1 MTLNKLLA
9 GAAMAALLC
18 GAAQAEPT
26 IVVAPG
32 GDFNGKTLA
41 NETLSPAT
49 TLEGNL
55 ILNIDVVEAFITA
68 GAGAIIDLTVNLTN
82 ATWSIPVP
90 DGSMDIA
97 GADAFCA
104 FSVDPDLDGGF
115 GQDTVTYYSSGQVN
129 LCDGATPDGVNGALV
144 LTLPVEVT
152 DSTQPIGVEVVFTPR
167 VNPGGYSEETV
178 IIDAEDLLD
187 YDNALVF
194 TIAAGDDAD
203 NELNTDGD
211 GFLGGAT
218 PGDLGSLALAY
229 DDALFYDLDNDLAA
243 AGGGIDAGDII
254 ESAALEVAFDDVTGI
269 DSLMLGAGPC
279 TLAGTTFTC
288 DLDAAAITALAGGS
302 SDIVFVLGG
311 VDGASQQT
319 PSASLSVVAD
329 ADSNADAEV
338 FEGLTATDLAEITL
352 DNGLDVEEINN
363 SNFAWVRVGAGG
375 TESNFRIQFAD
386 ADEASA
392 VTEVRVD
399 LEAGNGVDAQT
410 VTLVEQGTAATGFLA
425 QGATITFNSRALGAE
440 SGDTGNANISNVE
453 LQFNEAAL
461 NGMGQSAVADL
472 QILRQLVNRGTTFTA
487 TPGLASDN

>member
-55 ILNIDVVEAFITA
+55 ILNIDVVEDFISA

-187 YDNALVF
+187 YDNALEF

-211 GFLGGAT
+211 GFLGAAN
-218 PGDLGSLALAY
+218 GDLGSLALAY

-243 AGGGIDAGDII
+243 AGGGINAGDII

-269 DSLMLGAGPC
+269 NSLELGGVAC

-288 DLDAAAITALAGGS
+288 DLDAAAITTLASGA
-302 SDIVFVLGG
+302 SDIVFDLDG

-352 DNGLDVEEINN
+352 DNGQDVDQIDH

-410 VTLVEQGTAATGFLA
+410 VTLTAATGFLA

-440 SGDTGNANISNVE
+440 SGDTGNANISEVE
-453 LQFNEAAL
+453 LQFDEAAL
-461 NGMGQSAVADL
+461 NGVGQSAVATL